1 MQRSNIHPDPR
12 LAMARYWRRCQLWHA
27 ARRACPNYETFRQ
40 SCGAIERAIK
50 ARLEAEFGTD
60 A

>member
-1 MQRSNIHPDPR
+1 MQRSNPQHDPR

-27 ARRACPNYETFRQ
+27 ARLACPDYETFRA
-40 SCGAIERAIK
+40 SCGAIESAIE
-50 ARLEAEFGTD
+50 ARLEDEFG